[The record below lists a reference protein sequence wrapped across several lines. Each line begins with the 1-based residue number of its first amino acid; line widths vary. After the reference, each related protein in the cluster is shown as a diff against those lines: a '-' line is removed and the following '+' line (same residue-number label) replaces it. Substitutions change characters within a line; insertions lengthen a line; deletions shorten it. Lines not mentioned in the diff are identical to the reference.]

1 MSRTPTSFGISR
13 FQDKR
18 KAELCRLLEIANINL
33 ANTRDLI
40 RQIYDPRDSEQISNR
55 VYRLQEQIAELK
67 RLVKS

>member
-1 MSRTPTSFGISR
+1 MSHPTSFGIGR
-13 FQDKR
+13 FQDRR
-18 KAELCRLLEIANINL
+18 KGELCRLLEIANINL

-40 RQIYDPRDSEQISNR
+40 RQVFEPDSAEKLQNR